1 MLLTSSI
8 HRPKPPAVN
17 RLMRGS
23 LNEGAFV
30 HEGLD
35 LWLLENV
42 VGGEYRCQRLIS
54 TAVSLQLFLLQM
66 I

>member
-1 MLLTSSI
+1 
-8 HRPKPPAVN
+8 
-17 RLMRGS
+17 MRGS

-30 HEGLD
+30 NEGLD

-42 VGGEYRCQRLIS
+42 VGGEYRSQRRIS
-54 TAVSLQLFLLQM
+54 TAVSPRLFLLQM